1 MENSVRKKAAAKK
14 QEYIP
19 RPVRESPLY
28 ELKSVSDLGISS
40 LYGVRIDGK
49 EVEVFQN
56 EFFHF
61 AIPVYEKKGREREV
75 EVTIPDNVKSVRLRP
90 ASAGISFERDGSV
103 LKFRVPAGLR
113 VNDRST
119 AICCVRFMFCSL
131 REWKSRKGY
140 LMSFGKERYTISVR
154 WS

>member
-1 MENSVRKKAAAKK
+1 MEHSVRKKAAAKK

-61 AIPVYEKKGREREV
+61 
-75 EVTIPDNVKSVRLRP
+75 VTLI
-90 ASAGISFERDGSV
+90 V
-103 LKFRVPAGLR
+103 LGKYF
-113 VNDRST
+113 
-119 AICCVRFMFCSL
+119 CCTVS
-131 REWKSRKGY
+131 
-140 LMSFGKERYTISVR
+140 I
-154 WS
+154 

>member
-1 MENSVRKKAAAKK
+1 MENPERAGEAELMENSVRKKAAAKK
-14 QEYIP
+14 QEFIP
-19 RPVRESPLY
+19 RPVRESPVY

-75 EVTIPDNVKSVRLRP
+75 EVTIPDDVKSVRLRP

-113 VNDRST
+113 VIVEIDGDLLCPLYIPKYQN
-119 AICCVRFMFCSL
+119 ICT
-131 REWKSRKGY
+131 KGY
-140 LMSFGKERYTISVR
+140 
-154 WS
+154 